1 MGSGKIQI
9 LPLSD
14 EYWMARSGSC
24 QFHRVS
30 RWAEMSSYGARSGSC
45 HIQWVEEWQD
55 FDLATF
61 NVKKDGKI
69 QLDLAI
75 YYWLKCGKIWILPL
89 SMGWTM
95 ARSRSCQFL
104 WVEEWQDPDLAIF
117 RGVFIGKIWILPLS
131 KGVETGWKVKLWGWG
146 VARSRSC
153 HLQCVE
159 KWQDPD
165 LATYYGLKNG
175 KIRILPL
182 TKSLK
187 TPDPM
192 GSGKIRISPSD
203 FNRYVEYGIMKG
215 GKIQVILFC
224 FFKVA
229 RSRSCH
235 FFCLKVARSMARIIF
250 KLSTYISCISEYI
263 HIYYY
268 IYLILLIISN
278 VWLDM

>member
-1 MGSGKIQI
+1 M
-9 LPLSD
+9 
-14 EYWMARSGSC
+14 
-24 QFHRVS
+24 
-30 RWAEMSSYGARSGSC
+30 
-45 HIQWVEEWQD
+45 
-55 FDLATF
+55 
-61 NVKKDGKI
+61 
-69 QLDLAI
+69 
-75 YYWLKCGKIWILPL
+75 
-89 SMGWTM
+89 
-95 ARSRSCQFL
+95 
-104 WVEEWQDPDLAIF
+104 
-117 RGVFIGKIWILPLS
+117 
-131 KGVETGWKVKLWGWG
+131 
-146 VARSRSC
+146 ARSRSC

-250 KLSTYISCISEYI
+250 KLSWIKFKPKTNNKTQQQ
-263 HIYYY
+263 
-268 IYLILLIISN
+268 LKNILMKQKWDN
-278 VWLDM
+278 KFVV

>member
-1 MGSGKIQI
+1 M
-9 LPLSD
+9 
-14 EYWMARSGSC
+14 
-24 QFHRVS
+24 
-30 RWAEMSSYGARSGSC
+30 
-45 HIQWVEEWQD
+45 
-55 FDLATF
+55 
-61 NVKKDGKI
+61 
-69 QLDLAI
+69 
-75 YYWLKCGKIWILPL
+75 
-89 SMGWTM
+89 
-95 ARSRSCQFL
+95 
-104 WVEEWQDPDLAIF
+104 
-117 RGVFIGKIWILPLS
+117 
-131 KGVETGWKVKLWGWG
+131 
-146 VARSRSC
+146 ARSRSC

-224 FFKVA
+224 FFEVA

-250 KLSTYISCISEYI
+250 KLSI
-263 HIYYY
+263 Y
-268 IYLILLIISN
+268 IYILYEVIELSLINHGLGR
-278 VWLDM
+278 WLNSG

>member
-1 MGSGKIQI
+1 M
-9 LPLSD
+9 
-14 EYWMARSGSC
+14 
-24 QFHRVS
+24 
-30 RWAEMSSYGARSGSC
+30 
-45 HIQWVEEWQD
+45 
-55 FDLATF
+55 
-61 NVKKDGKI
+61 
-69 QLDLAI
+69 
-75 YYWLKCGKIWILPL
+75 
-89 SMGWTM
+89 
-95 ARSRSCQFL
+95 
-104 WVEEWQDPDLAIF
+104 
-117 RGVFIGKIWILPLS
+117 
-131 KGVETGWKVKLWGWG
+131 
-146 VARSRSC
+146 ARSRSC

-250 KLSTYISCISEYI
+250 KLSYPECVDIKSNFRRQNCGEKWDRRVISSLCMYRCRF
-263 HIYYY
+263 
-268 IYLILLIISN
+268 SN
-278 VWLDM
+278 

>member
-1 MGSGKIQI
+1 M
-9 LPLSD
+9 
-14 EYWMARSGSC
+14 
-24 QFHRVS
+24 
-30 RWAEMSSYGARSGSC
+30 
-45 HIQWVEEWQD
+45 
-55 FDLATF
+55 
-61 NVKKDGKI
+61 
-69 QLDLAI
+69 
-75 YYWLKCGKIWILPL
+75 
-89 SMGWTM
+89 
-95 ARSRSCQFL
+95 
-104 WVEEWQDPDLAIF
+104 
-117 RGVFIGKIWILPLS
+117 
-131 KGVETGWKVKLWGWG
+131 
-146 VARSRSC
+146 ARSRSC

-250 KLSTYISCISEYI
+250 KLSMTKVSKVQEILNKIEIGINTNSTVI
-263 HIYYY
+263 HN
-268 IYLILLIISN
+268 IIMS
-278 VWLDM
+278 LQE

>member
-1 MGSGKIQI
+1 M
-9 LPLSD
+9 
-14 EYWMARSGSC
+14 
-24 QFHRVS
+24 
-30 RWAEMSSYGARSGSC
+30 
-45 HIQWVEEWQD
+45 
-55 FDLATF
+55 
-61 NVKKDGKI
+61 
-69 QLDLAI
+69 
-75 YYWLKCGKIWILPL
+75 
-89 SMGWTM
+89 
-95 ARSRSCQFL
+95 
-104 WVEEWQDPDLAIF
+104 
-117 RGVFIGKIWILPLS
+117 
-131 KGVETGWKVKLWGWG
+131 
-146 VARSRSC
+146 ARSRSC

-250 KLSTYISCISEYI
+250 KLSITPCAKYSQSLRQTLRYI
-263 HIYYY
+263 HNRWRGCASQLSKEQIPG
-268 IYLILLIISN
+268 
-278 VWLDM
+278 

>member
-1 MGSGKIQI
+1 M
-9 LPLSD
+9 
-14 EYWMARSGSC
+14 
-24 QFHRVS
+24 
-30 RWAEMSSYGARSGSC
+30 
-45 HIQWVEEWQD
+45 
-55 FDLATF
+55 
-61 NVKKDGKI
+61 
-69 QLDLAI
+69 
-75 YYWLKCGKIWILPL
+75 
-89 SMGWTM
+89 
-95 ARSRSCQFL
+95 
-104 WVEEWQDPDLAIF
+104 
-117 RGVFIGKIWILPLS
+117 
-131 KGVETGWKVKLWGWG
+131 
-146 VARSRSC
+146 ARSRSC

-250 KLSTYISCISEYI
+250 KLSPYSLNMDLARDLAIFTQKKWQDLGSCPKSC
-263 HIYYY
+263 HFT
-268 IYLILLIISN
+268 LRNMARSRSCQSFTH
-278 VWLDM
+278 

>member
-1 MGSGKIQI
+1 MWQDLDLATFNGLDNGKIQI
-9 LPLSD
+9 LPVL
-14 EYWMARSGSC
+14 
-24 QFHRVS
+24 
-30 RWAEMSSYGARSGSC
+30 
-45 HIQWVEEWQD
+45 
-55 FDLATF
+55 
-61 NVKKDGKI
+61 
-69 QLDLAI
+69 
-75 YYWLKCGKIWILPL
+75 
-89 SMGWTM
+89 MG
-95 ARSRSCQFL
+95 RR
-104 WVEEWQDPDLAIF
+104 
-117 RGVFIGKIWILPLS
+117 
-131 KGVETGWKVKLWGWG
+131 

-224 FFKVA
+224 FFEVA

-250 KLSTYISCISEYI
+250 KLSKTLFTLLCILFGKFAIE
-263 HIYYY
+263 
-268 IYLILLIISN
+268 LIFLLFSSR
-278 VWLDM
+278 